1 MWGPFRC
8 GHLPHC
14 AAYLSSCPP
23 AHPAENL
30 ENLILN
36 IAQQYSPDCKG
47 MNFEPAEPELFPD
60 VGLWHPLAPHMYED
74 LKEYLNW

>member
-1 MWGPFRC
+1 
-8 GHLPHC
+8 
-14 AAYLSSCPP
+14 
-23 AHPAENL
+23 
-30 ENLILN
+30 
-36 IAQQYSPDCKG
+36 